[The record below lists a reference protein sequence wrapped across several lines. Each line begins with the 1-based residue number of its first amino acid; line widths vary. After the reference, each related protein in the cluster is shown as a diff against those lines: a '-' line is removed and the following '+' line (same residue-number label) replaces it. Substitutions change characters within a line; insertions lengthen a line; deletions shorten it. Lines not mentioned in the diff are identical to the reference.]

1 MLLNRNTFPFLYT
14 VVVSRNDIRGK
25 NQPRYILR
33 TCYVQSLTE
42 AGKDAAIF
50 EDGKAAIYINASYSN
65 EKDDSILA
73 ALIHDFKCKNPE
85 DMRINTLK
93 QHSIIVKNTEKG
105 WDRMNQEMHRDN
117 SKGGPPHVWIR

>member
-14 VVVSRNDIRGK
+14 VVVSRNDIHGK

-33 TCYVQSLTE
+33 TWYVQSLTE

-93 QHSIIVKNTEKG
+93 QHSIIVKNKEKG
-105 WDRMNQEMHRDN
+105 LDRMNQEMHRDN